1 MKLFIE
7 GGGESNQLKTECR
20 KGFTQ
25 FITAAGLTNRPRV
38 VACGSR
44 EDAYDSFCTELK
56 SGNPAMLLV
65 DSEAGVNA
73 NHQQDKD
80 SSKWAPW
87 AHLKAR
93 QGDEWEK
100 PANATDVQCH
110 LMVECMENWFL
121 ADRVTLADFFGQGFH
136 ATYLPAADRA
146 IESVHKT
153 DVYTALKKATA
164 KSKKGEYGK
173 GSHSFKLLAEIDAN
187 LVVAASPWT
196 NRFIAELKKA
206 MGC

>member
-1 MKLFIE
+1 VKLFIE

-25 FITAAGLTNRPRV
+25 FITAAGLTKRPRV

-56 SGNPAMLLV
+56 IGNPAMLLV
-65 DSEAGVNA
+65 DSEAEVKA
-73 NHQQDKD
+73 NHQQGND

-121 ADRVTLADFFGQGFH
+121 ADRVTLQRFFGQGFN
-136 ATYLPAADRA
+136 AGSLPAAGRA

-153 DVYTALKKATA
+153 DVFTALKKATI

-196 NRFIAELKKA
+196 NRFITELKKA